1 LSEIVKIQTEIG
13 KERKRLDFEA
23 AFKNVISAL
32 ESNIESTKAVIEY
45 DFSKCPDV
53 NYIPAYLESILQNLL
68 TNALKYRQPGRTP
81 VIKCSTAK
89 EGNHIYLYFEDN
101 GLGIDMA
108 RYGDSVFGM
117 YKTFHNHPEAKGIGL
132 FITRNQIEALGG
144 TISVDSKVNEGT
156 KFTIKLV

>member
-1 LSEIVKIQTEIG
+1 M
-13 KERKRLDFEA
+13 
-23 AFKNVISAL
+23 SAL
-32 ESNIESTKAVIEY
+32 ESNIESTHAKIEY
-45 DFSKCPDV
+45 DFSKAPEV

-68 TNALKYRQPGRTP
+68 TNALKYRDPARTP
-81 VIKCSTAK
+81 VIKCSTEK
-89 EGNHIYLYFEDN
+89 DGNHIYLYFEDN
-101 GLGIDMA
+101 GLGIDME

-144 TISVDSKVNEGT
+144 SISLESKVNEGT